1 MPRARKTSAVAAKHP
16 EVRARERAKKQGL
29 IKKYMATASP
39 YANMGLHYVTGDSPP
54 NTKHAP
60 EDLAFGAAVKLK
72 LLGCELNIITKM
84 LGATDPHALSLQQ
97 TLRLEAIAREL
108 SAIGETAET
117 HTARAARHKQRIEK
131 LE

>member
-1 MPRARKTSAVAAKHP
+1 MPRAGKTSASAKHP
-16 EVRARERAKKQGL
+16 VVRAREHAKKQGL
-29 IKKYMATASP
+29 IKEFMATASP
-39 YANMGLHYVTGDSPP
+39 YVNMGLHYVTGDSPP

-60 EDLAFGAAVKLK
+60 EDLAFGAAVKLT
-72 LLGCELNIITKM
+72 LLSYELNIITKM

-97 TLRLEAIAREL
+97 ALRLEDIAREL
-108 SAIGETAET
+108 SAIGESAEK

>member
-1 MPRARKTSAVAAKHP
+1 MQRGSSSAPKHP
-16 EVRARERAKKQGL
+16 TVRARERAKKQGL

-39 YANMGLHYVTGDSPP
+39 YVNMGLHYVTGDSPP

-72 LLGCELNIITKM
+72 LLSYELNIITKM

-97 TLRLEAIAREL
+97 ALRLEDIAREL
-108 SAIGETAET
+108 SAIGDHAEK
-117 HTARAARHKQRIEK
+117 HTALAARHSAR
-131 LE
+131 LASMN